1 MINIWYQIW
10 YQIAFKK
17 EDGRLASSLLNIIC
31 CQKWYQIFMHYMDQV
46 GISFISVFI
55 WIYTFFSRNSTR
67 VILAMS
73 HHTIRVSNDL
83 NQAIFTTFTRNTIFV
98 GAIQVKAIIPI
109 IFGIFSSLPCSW
121 VISKLVGFVPEKLE
135 NLDTLGTEMF
145 GVSPSKTASG
155 EVGVWLPWWC
165 PALVLPAPGSWG
177 HFLNL
182 IIFS

>member
-1 MINIWYQIW
+1 M
-10 YQIAFKK
+10 IAFKK
-17 EDGRLASSLLNIIC
+17 EDGRLASSLLNMIC

-83 NQAIFTTFTRNTIFV
+83 NQAIFTTFPRNTIFV

-135 NLDTLGTEMF
+135 NWNLLGYITHHLDRQ
-145 GVSPSKTASG
+145 K
-155 EVGVWLPWWC
+155 
-165 PALVLPAPGSWG
+165 LVKKIGAHRQRHFWHPIYDSMPCWKYEENPGS
-177 HFLNL
+177 HLE
-182 IIFS
+182 STS